1 MVFAA
6 LAMGTVLGP
15 AFHIEQLAMRASNI
29 APGGLTDPKLSI
41 TVLVA
46 ITLVFGGLAMRRLAR
61 VG

>member
-1 MVFAA
+1 
-6 LAMGTVLGP
+6 MGTVLGP